1 MQNLTP
7 CPSDVPAQWS
17 PAETKLSRIRDVV
30 RSSMPPIT
38 RLLMIYE
45 IIEHGP
51 GVAQKLMG

>member
-1 MQNLTP
+1 MSNPTP
-7 CPSDVPAQWS
+7 CPSDVPVQWS
-17 PAETKLSRIRDVV
+17 PAETKLSKIRSIV

-51 GVAQKLMG
+51 GVAQKLIG